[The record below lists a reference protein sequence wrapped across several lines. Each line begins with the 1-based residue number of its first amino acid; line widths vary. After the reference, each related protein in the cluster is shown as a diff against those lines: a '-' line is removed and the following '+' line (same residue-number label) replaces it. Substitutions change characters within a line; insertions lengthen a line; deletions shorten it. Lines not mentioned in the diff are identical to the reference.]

1 MFRHAIRLI
10 FIEPF
15 VAILIV
21 VPWREARLAVTLGP
35 EADSESCL
43 GVEQGLVTMRVV
55 RNPDF
60 WGS

>member
-21 VPWREARLAVTLGP
+21 VPWRPWRAWQSPWAP
-35 EADSESCL
+35 QDSESCL

-55 RNPDF
+55 RNPDS